1 MLLHLSSNK
10 LTGCDVVLITISQL
24 NTWLIFRRLTHY
36 VSLTSVKKSSHDVLR
51 KTLVPV
57 PWPVIYAPRTSDARW
72 TLWVEKIYLNV
83 IAKASTHMG
92 FLWIQSMFN
101 VDTKNA
107 LFCVTFIQNYASA
120 PPKRAFRR
128 GHFFSLQTGRGLC
141 CVDSPDL
148 KKHFCSK
155 LLFQIKLH

>member
-1 MLLHLSSNK
+1 
-10 LTGCDVVLITISQL
+10 
-24 NTWLIFRRLTHY
+24 
-36 VSLTSVKKSSHDVLR
+36 
-51 KTLVPV
+51 
-57 PWPVIYAPRTSDARW
+57 
-72 TLWVEKIYLNV
+72 
-83 IAKASTHMG
+83 MG

-141 CVDSPDL
+141 CVDSPEQKSTSDRDCFFRSNCTNQDAENCYPEGYSPRNAVYAAL
-148 KKHFCSK
+148 ESRRFALRGLPCFGCSDA
-155 LLFQIKLH
+155 LR